1 MNKFDWTPENLDRL
15 FALRAEGYSFDKIGP
30 IMGITKNAA
39 IGMYRREAERRGILP
54 PSTPRKRIL
63 EAIAEERP
71 RISPELKRDTIPK
84 RKYTTA
90 ADRIRLSRE
99 GIGFLFPSIAPKP
112 RKGRAVGILDVTG
125 CRWPLEDN
133 PALIGGKAFCNA
145 AQVDGRPYCSEH
157 CETARSTVPVKTWL
171 KAVAA

>member
-1 MNKFDWTPENLDRL
+1 MIKYEWTQEKFDLL
-15 FALRAEGYSFDKIGP
+15 FDLRAKGFSFDKIGP
-30 IMGITKNAA
+30 MMGLTKNAA
-39 IGMYRREAERRGILP
+39 LGMYRRQCEKRGILP

-63 EAIAEERP
+63 EALAEERP

-99 GIGFLFPSIAPKP
+99 GIGFLFPSIAPK
-112 RKGRAVGILDVTG
+112 RHKGRAVGILDVTG

-133 PALIGGKAFCNA
+133 PALIGGRAFCNA
-145 AQVDGRPYCSEH
+145 PQKDGRPYCSEH
-157 CETARSTVPVKTWL
+157 CETARGTVPVKTWL